1 MSHTKISAALSSRL
15 QALPSSPPVA
25 WENAGYTPVEGET
38 FLAEHY
44 LPASTTGVGVSADSS
59 IDYPGVYQIDVRVPA
74 NEYKAEGN
82 ALADKVASHFK
93 RGTVMT
99 RDGQSVVV
107 ESVSRNQ
114 GLRDGAW
121 WMIAVSVNWRAFG
134 GNV

>member
-1 MSHTKISAALSSRL
+1 MSHTKISAALSSHL
-15 QALPSSPPVA
+15 QTLPSSPPVA
-25 WENAGYTPVEGET
+25 WENAGYTPVEGT
-38 FLAEHY
+38 SYIAEHY
-44 LPASTTGVGVSADSS
+44 LPANQASVGVANSDS

-74 NEYKAEGN
+74 NKYKAQGN
-82 ALADKVASHFK
+82 TLADALLSHFK

-99 RDGQSVVV
+99 YDGQSVVV

-114 GLRDGAW
+114 GMRDGAW